1 METIDFHAHLL
12 NPNVSFSR
20 VYDKVAISLF
30 AKKLGVNKDDLLNR
44 KYDAFVDAFI
54 NNIQNSKYVSKSVVL
69 PVDAKI
75 DSKGR
80 ELSRDKT
87 VCSSNEDVLNEYKKN
102 PNEVIPF
109 FSVNPNRVDALDL
122 IDKYAK
128 EGFKGAKFL
137 QNYWD
142 IDINDDRYI
151 PYFEKIKSY
160 DLPIIVHTGSEHA
173 IESNPMYEKV
183 EVANLAIEIGCKVV
197 LAHFGVNSIMEHK
210 PFGVNSIMEHKPSK
224 ILNNFSFDNQKFG
237 DDYFK
242 TIEYLEKHE
251 NVYADLSAM
260 VMNFRSKIIE
270 DLAKNQSQIH
280 DKLLFGTDY
289 PVPFSPMFSYHSLG
303 LKKRR
308 ELEKIQNP
316 LDRNVE
322 FFNQYFDEDSCI
334 YTNWQKLIKE

>member
-30 AKKLGVNKDDLLNR
+30 AKKLGVDKDDLLDR

-54 NNIQNSKYVSKSVVL
+54 NNIQTSKYVKKSVVL

-80 ELSRDKT
+80 EISRDKT
-87 VCSSNEDVLNEYKKN
+87 VCSSNEDVLNEHKKY

-122 IDKYAK
+122 IDEYASQ
-128 EGFKGAKFL
+128 GFKGAKFL

-142 IDINDDRYI
+142 IDINDDKYI

-160 DLPIIVHTGSEHA
+160 DLPIIIHTGSEHA
-173 IESNPMYEKV
+173 IESNPIYEKV
-183 EVANLAIEIGCKVV
+183 EVANSAIEIGCKVV
-197 LAHFGVNSIMEHK
+197 LAHFGVNTIMEHNPRK
-210 PFGVNSIMEHKPSK
+210 F
-224 ILNNFSFDNQKFG
+224 LNNFSFDNKKFG

-303 LKKRR
+303 LKKRK
-308 ELEKIQNP
+308 ELERIENP
-316 LDRNVE
+316 LDRNIE
-322 FFNQYFDEDSCI
+322 FFNEYFEEESII

>member
-1 METIDFHAHLL
+1 MQTIDFHAHLL

-20 VYDKVAISLF
+20 VYDKLAISLF
-30 AKKLGVNKDDLLNR
+30 AKKLGVNKEDLLDR

-54 NNIQNSKYVSKSVVL
+54 NNIQTSKYVRKSVIL

-80 ELSRDKT
+80 EISRDKT
-87 VCSSNEDVLNEYKKN
+87 VCSSNEDVLNEYKKH

-109 FSVNPNRVDALDL
+109 FSINPNRVDALDL
-122 IDKYAK
+122 IDKYAS

-142 IDINDDRYI
+142 IDINDKKYT

-160 DLPIIVHTGSEHA
+160 DLPIIIHTGSEHA
-173 IESNPMYEKV
+173 IESNPVYEKV
-183 EVANLAIEIGCKVV
+183 EVANRAIEVGCKVV
-197 LAHFGVNSIMEHK
+197 LAHFGVNMVMNHE
-210 PFGVNSIMEHKPSK
+210 
-224 ILNNFSFDNQKFG
+224 LNKLHHNFSFETSKFG

-242 TIEYLEKHE
+242 TIEYLENNE

-260 VMNFRSKIIE
+260 IAVFRTKIVE
-270 DLAKNQSQIH
+270 DLAKNQKHIH

-289 PVPFSPMFSYHSLG
+289 PVPFSILFSHNSLG
-303 LKKRR
+303 LKKRL

-316 LDRNVE
+316 LDRYIE
-322 FFNQYFDEDSCI
+322 FFNQYFEENSSI
-334 YTNWQKLIKE
+334 YTNWEKLIKDV

>member
-30 AKKLGVNKDDLLNR
+30 AKKLGVEKEDLLNR
-44 KYDAFVDAFI
+44 KYEAFVDAFI
-54 NNIQNSKYVSKSVVL
+54 NNIRTSKHVKKSVVL

-75 DSKGR
+75 DLKGR
-80 ELSRDKT
+80 EISRDKT
-87 VCSSNEDVLNEYKKN
+87 VCSSNEDVLREFKKY

-122 IDKYAK
+122 IDKYANQ
-128 EGFKGAKFL
+128 GFKGAKFL

-142 IDINDDRYI
+142 IDINDEKYI

-160 DLPIIVHTGSEHA
+160 DLPIIIHTGSEHA

-183 EVANLAIEIGCKVV
+183 EVANAAIEVGCKVV
-197 LAHFGVNSIMEHK
+197 LAHFGVNTIMEHNPMK
-210 PFGVNSIMEHKPSK
+210 F
-224 ILNNFSFDNQKFG
+224 LNNFSFDNQKFG

-242 TIEYLEKHE
+242 TIEYLEKYP

-260 VMNFRSKIIE
+260 VMNFRAKIIE

-303 LKKRR
+303 FNKRR
-308 ELEKIQNP
+308 ELENIVNP
-316 LDRNVE
+316 FDRNIE
-322 FFNQYFDEDSCI
+322 FFNEFFDDESII

>member
-20 VYDKVAISLF
+20 TYDKVVISLF
-30 AKKLGVNKDDLLNR
+30 AKKLGVEKDDLLNR

-54 NNIQNSKYVSKSVVL
+54 NNIKTSKYVKKSVVL

-80 ELSRDKT
+80 EISRDKT
-87 VCSSNEDVLNEYKKN
+87 VCSSNEDVLKEYNKYKDQ
-102 PNEVIPF
+102 VIPF

-122 IDKYAK
+122 IDKYF
-128 EGFKGAKFL
+128 EQGFKGAKFL

-142 IDINDDRYI
+142 IDITDEKYI
-151 PYFEKIKSY
+151 PYFEKIKKY
-160 DLPIIVHTGSEHA
+160 DLPIIIHTGSEHA
-173 IESNPMYEKV
+173 IESTREYEKV
-183 EVANLAIEIGCKVV
+183 DVSNLAIEVGCKVV
-197 LAHFGVNSIMEHK
+197 LAHFGVDTIMEK
-210 PFGVNSIMEHKPSK
+210 RASK
-224 ILNNFSFDNQKFG
+224 FLNNFSFDGSKFG

-242 TIEYLEKHE
+242 TIEYLEKYP

-260 VMNFRSKIIE
+260 VMNIRAKIIE
-270 DLAKNQSQIH
+270 DLAINQKQIH

-303 LKKRR
+303 WKKRR
-308 ELEKIQNP
+308 ELEAVENP
-316 LDRNVE
+316 LDRNIE
-322 FFNQYFDEDSCI
+322 FFNEYFEEDSKI

>member
-1 METIDFHAHLL
+1 MQTIDFHAHLL

-30 AKKLGVNKDDLLNR
+30 AKKLGVQKEDLLNR
-44 KYDAFVDAFI
+44 KYEAFVEAFI
-54 NNIQNSKYVSKSVVL
+54 NNIRTSKYVTKSVVL

-80 ELSRDKT
+80 EISRDKT
-87 VCSSNEDVLNEYKKN
+87 VCSSNEDVLNEYKKY

-122 IDKYAK
+122 IDKYAQ

-142 IDINDDRYI
+142 IDINDEKYI
-151 PYFEKIKSY
+151 PYFQKIKSY
-160 DLPIIVHTGSEHA
+160 DLPIIIHTGSEHA

-183 EVANLAIEIGCKVV
+183 EVANMAIEIGCKVV
-197 LAHFGVNSIMEHK
+197 LAHFGVNTIMEHNLMK
-210 PFGVNSIMEHKPSK
+210 F
-224 ILNNFSFDNQKFG
+224 LNNFSFDNKKFG

-242 TIEYLEKHE
+242 TIEYLEKNE

-260 VMNFRSKIIE
+260 VLNFRAKIIE

-303 LKKRR
+303 WKERR
-308 ELEKIQNP
+308 ELEAVQNP
-316 LDRNVE
+316 LDRNIE
-322 FFNQYFDEDSCI
+322 FFNKYFEEDSKI

>member
-30 AKKLGVNKDDLLNR
+30 AKKLGVEKDDLLNR

-54 NNIQNSKYVSKSVVL
+54 NNIKTSKYVKKSVVL
-69 PVDAKI
+69 PVDAKV

-80 ELSRDKT
+80 EISRDKT
-87 VCSSNEDVLNEYKKN
+87 VCSSNDDVLKEYKRYPK
-102 PNEVIPF
+102 EVIPF
-109 FSVNPNRVDALDL
+109 FSVNPNRLDALDL
-122 IDKYAK
+122 LDEYF
-128 EGFKGAKFL
+128 ESGFKGAKFL

-142 IDINDDRYI
+142 IDITDEKYI
-151 PYFEKIKSY
+151 PYFEKIKKY
-160 DLPIIVHTGSEHA
+160 NLPIIIHTGSEHA

-183 EVANLAIEIGCKVV
+183 EVANMAIEVGCKVV
-197 LAHFGVNSIMEHK
+197 LAHFGVNSIMEHR
-210 PFGVNSIMEHKPSK
+210 PTK
-224 ILNNFSFDNQKFG
+224 ILNNFSFDNKKFG

-242 TIEYLEKHE
+242 TIEYLESHE

-260 VMNFRSKIIE
+260 VMNFRSKIIK

-280 DKLLFGTDY
+280 NKLLFGTDY
-289 PVPFSPMFSYHSLG
+289 PVPFSPMFSYHTLG

-308 ELEKIQNP
+308 KLEKVENP
-316 LDRNVE
+316 LDRNIE
-322 FFNQYFDEDSCI
+322 FFNEYFKEDSLI

>member
-1 METIDFHAHLL
+1 MKTIDFHAHLL

-20 VYDKVAISLF
+20 IYDKIAITLF

-54 NNIQNSKYVSKSVVL
+54 NNIKSSKYVTKSVVL

-75 DSKGR
+75 DTKGR
-80 ELSRDKT
+80 EISKDKT
-87 VCSSNEDVLNEYKKN
+87 VCSSNEDVLSEYKRN

-122 IDKYAK
+122 IDKYASQ
-128 EGFKGAKFL
+128 GFKGAKFL

-142 IDINDDRYI
+142 IDINDEKYI
-151 PYFEKIKSY
+151 SYFEKIKSY
-160 DLPIIVHTGSEHA
+160 DLPIIIHTGSEHA
-173 IESNPMYEKV
+173 VESNPMYEKI
-183 EVANLAIEIGCKVV
+183 EVANLAIDIGCKVI
-197 LAHFGVNSIMEHK
+197 LAHFGVNSIIEH
-210 PFGVNSIMEHKPSK
+210 NSKK
-224 ILNNFSFDNQKFG
+224 VLNNFSFDNKKFG

-242 TIEYLEKHE
+242 TIAYLEEHE

-270 DLAKNQSQIH
+270 DLAKNQTHIH

-303 LKKRR
+303 FKKRR
-308 ELEKIQNP
+308 ELEKVKNP

-322 FFNQYFDEDSCI
+322 FFNQYFDEESII

>member
-1 METIDFHAHLL
+1 MKTIDFHAHLL

-20 VYDKVAISLF
+20 IYDKVAIALF

-54 NNIQNSKYVSKSVVL
+54 NNIQSSKYVTKSVVL

-75 DSKGR
+75 DTKGR
-80 ELSRDKT
+80 EISKDKT
-87 VCSSNEDVLNEYKKN
+87 VCSSNEDVLSEYKRN

-109 FSVNPNRVDALDL
+109 FSVNPNRFDALDL
-122 IDKYAK
+122 IDKYASQ
-128 EGFKGAKFL
+128 GFKGAKFL

-142 IDINDDRYI
+142 IDINDEKYI

-160 DLPIIVHTGSEHA
+160 DLPIIIHTGSEHA
-173 IESNPMYEKV
+173 VESNPMYEKI
-183 EVANLAIEIGCKVV
+183 EVANLAINIGCKVI
-197 LAHFGVNSIMEHK
+197 LAHFGVNSIMEHNPK
-210 PFGVNSIMEHKPSK
+210 KV
-224 ILNNFSFDNQKFG
+224 LNNFSFDNKKFG

-242 TIEYLEKHE
+242 TIAYLEEHE

-270 DLAKNQSQIH
+270 DLAKNQTHIH

-289 PVPFSPMFSYHSLG
+289 PVPFSPMFSYHSLSF
-303 LKKRR
+303 KKRR
-308 ELEKIQNP
+308 ELEKVKNP

-322 FFNQYFDEDSCI
+322 FFNQYFDEESII
-334 YTNWQKLIKE
+334 YTNWKKLIKE

>member
-1 METIDFHAHLL
+1 MKTIDFHAHLL
-12 NPNVSFSR
+12 NPDVSFSR
-20 VYDKVAISLF
+20 IYDKIAITLF

-44 KYDAFVDAFI
+44 KYDAFIDAFI
-54 NNIQNSKYVSKSVVL
+54 NNIKSSKYVTKSVVL

-75 DSKGR
+75 DTKGR
-80 ELSRDKT
+80 EISKDKT
-87 VCSSNEDVLNEYKKN
+87 VCSSNEDVLSEYKRN
-102 PNEVIPF
+102 PNEIIPF

-122 IDKYAK
+122 IDKYTSQ
-128 EGFKGAKFL
+128 GFKGAKFL

-142 IDINDDRYI
+142 IDINDEKYI

-160 DLPIIVHTGSEHA
+160 DLPIIIHTGSEHA
-173 IESNPMYEKV
+173 VESNPMYEKI
-183 EVANLAIEIGCKVV
+183 EVANLAIEIGCKVI
-197 LAHFGVNSIMEHK
+197 LAHFGVNSIMEH
-210 PFGVNSIMEHKPSK
+210 NSKK
-224 ILNNFSFDNQKFG
+224 VLNNFSFDNKKFG
-237 DDYFK
+237 DDYFN
-242 TIEYLEKHE
+242 TIAYLEEYE

-270 DLAKNQSQIH
+270 DLAKNQTHIH

-303 LKKRR
+303 FKKRR
-308 ELEKIQNP
+308 ELEKVKNP

-322 FFNQYFDEDSCI
+322 FFNQYFDEESII